1 MRVYRARVFT
11 PIADPFVNAADS
23 YRYYEDGYIAI
34 DKGRIAGVGQ
44 WSADAPAGAE
54 IIELGPN
61 ALITPGF
68 FDTHLHAPQ
77 LEMIGPV
84 RSRA

>member
-11 PIADPFVNAADS
+11 PIADPFVNAEDS

-34 DKGRIAGVGQ
+34 DNGRIAGVGQ
-44 WSADAPAGAE
+44 WSAGTTSFAGASATE

-77 LEMIGPV
+77 LGV
-84 RSRA
+84 R